1 MGRSEEEK
9 EINFGLGIAECG
21 FRIQEFKPRTPLNV

>member
-1 MGRSEEEK
+1 MGRSQEEE

-21 FRIQEFKPRTPLNV
+21 IRIQESKSPQPPLS